1 MPTSSP
7 AHLMNTS
14 TLVRKQFSA
23 TCQVSWASVCLED
36 ISVTV
41 QNIVRRGGAEGVGEK
56 EEGRGE
62 EEGEGGGRG
71 RRRERGGDLDYEIM

>member
-14 TLVRKQFSA
+14 TSVRKQFSVA
-23 TCQVSWASVCLED
+23 SQVSWASVCLEE

-41 QNIVRRGGAEGVGEK
+41 QHLKHSKEGRDEGVGEK
-56 EEGRGE
+56 EEGG
-62 EEGEGGGRG
+62 G
-71 RRRERGGDLDYEIM
+71 RRRERGEVEGSGS